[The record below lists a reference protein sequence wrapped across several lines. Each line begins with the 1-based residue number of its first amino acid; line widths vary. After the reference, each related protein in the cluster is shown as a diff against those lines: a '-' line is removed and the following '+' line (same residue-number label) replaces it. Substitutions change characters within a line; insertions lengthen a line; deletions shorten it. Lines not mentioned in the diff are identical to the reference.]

1 LEIGEGITSTEGNEV
16 TVNNVK
22 NVNLKKED
30 LYDLI
35 LIGSPVHF
43 GKQLGSVKK
52 FINKLPKSQ
61 LKVKAYDVF
70 NTYMGEPIEEG
81 EEEGICSYQKMLN
94 KMEKQIGEQMPDL
107 IKASSGL
114 SIKVEGNGP
123 SKGPIVKEDLPK
135 CKEFGIK
142 LGE

>member
-1 LEIGEGITSTEGNEV
+1 
-16 TVNNVK
+16 
-22 NVNLKKED
+22 
-30 LYDLI
+30 
-35 LIGSPVHF
+35 
-43 GKQLGSVKK
+43 
-52 FINKLPKSQ
+52 
-61 LKVKAYDVF
+61 
-70 NTYMGEPIEEG
+70 MGEPIEEG

-114 SIKVEGNGP
+114 CIKVDGM
-123 SKGPIVKEDLPK
+123 KGPIANEDLPK